1 MLASFLIQLNSC
13 LILHN
18 SITSICFQNEVY
30 LQFSKSRVG
39 RGGIQLCNWQKSV
52 YFMLT
57 NRHCCICRRGILALL
72 TPNTSGYKMGNPSQQ
87 AVQLQLPLHGT
98 TSSNYWQLLWAAV
111 QPDSTWPRFRGWSHP
126 AEAPPHSS
134 PGAPLVTDEFC
145 WVSRAH
151 MIPSQI
157 RNVTRIK
164 SQEAFVPGITQFPC
178 TCARYLPR

>member
-1 MLASFLIQLNSC
+1 MLASFLIQLNSD

-39 RGGIQLCNWQKSV
+39 KGGYNFVTGKNLCTSCSQIDIAASV
-52 YFMLT
+52 EEESWLCWLQIHQVT
-57 NRHCCICRRGILALL
+57 KWEI
-72 TPNTSGYKMGNPSQQ
+72 PSQQ

-98 TSSNYWQLLWAAV
+98 TSSNYWQLLRAAV

-126 AEAPPHSS
+126 AKAPPHSS

-157 RNVTRIK
+157 RNVTQIK